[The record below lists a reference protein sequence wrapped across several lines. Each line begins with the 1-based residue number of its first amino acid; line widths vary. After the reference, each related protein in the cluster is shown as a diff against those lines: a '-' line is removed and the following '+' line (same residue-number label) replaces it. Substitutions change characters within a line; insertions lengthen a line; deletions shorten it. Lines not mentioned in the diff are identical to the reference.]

1 MSYRATQADRPCP
14 AAPDEYGSAQP
25 ASCTLRQA
33 SGCAE
38 SLHWEA
44 AHQSKDRKQERCDE
58 VHQDACGGHISR
70 WALPAYERRSEERRV
85 GKECVST
92 CRYRWSP
99 YHKKKKIKDTTT
111 TTTITKTQSP
121 KKQI

>member
-25 ASCTLRQA
+25 ASCTLRQE

-58 VHQDACGGHISR
+58 VQQDACGGHISR
-70 WALPAYERRSEERRV
+70 WALPAYERCSGANAAPHAHTSVGGLPGKCSGIFLVHRRRSEEHTSDLQALMR
-85 GKECVST
+85 
-92 CRYRWSP
+92 
-99 YHKKKKIKDTTT
+99 I
-111 TTTITKTQSP
+111 
-121 KKQI
+121 

>member
-25 ASCTLRQA
+25 ASCTLRQE

-58 VHQDACGGHISR
+58 VQQDACGGRISR
-70 WALPAYERRSEERRV
+70 WALPACERCTGANAATRARAEERRV
-85 GKECVST
+85 GKGEVST
-92 CRYRWSP
+92 C
-99 YHKKKKIKDTTT
+99 
-111 TTTITKTQSP
+111 
-121 KKQI
+121 